1 MAINPY
7 FTESGGVT
15 AQKSLYEDLIIE
27 ALKIY
32 GQTFHYIP
40 REVLNHDKL
49 FGEDQLARFDD
60 AYEIEM
66 YIETDDFGAGSD
78 LFQKFGVEIRDE
90 ATVVVSKSRWFQE
103 VVTTGG
109 ETLTR
114 PREGDLVYFNS
125 GKALFEITFVE
136 HEKPFYQLNNLPVYK
151 LNISLFEYSGEEM
164 DLEAIGVDEKE
175 YASTYVVTVADAA
188 GYTDGETVTQTVG
201 TTTVTGEIQSISGN
215 EITVSNVS
223 NDTSSFIIFSAGSDL
238 VGVTSSTASNVTAVA
253 ALEDRYSD
261 NNEIESEASTI
272 TAFDANNPFGDF

>member
-15 AQKSLYEDLIIE
+15 TQKSLYEDLIIE

-175 YASTYVVTVADAA
+175 YASTYVVTVADAT
-188 GYTDGETVTQTVG
+188 GYTDGETVTQAVG

>member
-15 AQKSLYEDLIIE
+15 TQKSLYEDLIIE

-175 YASTYVVTVADAA
+175 YASTYVVTVADAT
-188 GYTDGETVTQTVG
+188 GYTDGETVTQAVG

-223 NDTSSFIIFSAGSDL
+223 NDTSSFVIFSAGSDL